1 MSSVLIGAGIVLN
14 ILPLYTP
21 QEITVNAVIE
31 GEIDT
36 MHNPSGVTI
45 DLFDY
50 SLYYT
55 DADGN
60 LKETESTAASNGTNA
75 RPFGTTRYQCAADAT
90 SGINFAGTANGRNY
104 MHLLRFFQELKGT
117 GSYTANSGSGVTR
130 GLINPTLDANGYPTV
145 SDKAFTLQS
154 VYSSSS
160 NIYNLSANKGPM
172 GYAAPNGN
180 YRGIID
186 TSYVDGI
193 PQFIDYNGT
202 RELVVKTLV
211 DETTY
216 DSSTGEITAWFV
228 SDNGHGQAGTVIL
241 NTPELPD
248 SLSNESL
255 DYLFDPTIDHAGKV
269 SYTDVQELLT
279 VNAQGHYIFDSAT
292 EKAIYNEAR
301 NVFDVR
307 EYRDNEYHGFFPF
320 NEFVPQSDKQY
331 AFDHYFGIHMQIDG
345 FSMPQNGQVL
355 DHHGNYSD
363 MIFSFAGD
371 DDVWIFID
379 GYLVMD
385 LGGCRSSATTTIDF
399 ATGEIT
405 CGTAPNVSGL
415 SWDKASIY
423 GTTLKAPYTL
433 RDVFRALDAEDTE
446 AWNGE
451 TFAEGTYHTL
461 DFFYLERGNGNSNMK
476 MDFNIVSTYDFT
488 AHKAYINNTLAEN
501 DFTYTLKGYDD
512 PDGTPAIMPTSEI
525 DEDIYWSGVT
535 RGSDDVGNYSTLTTN
550 NSLDGCV
557 NFGNFSRDE
566 VVNNNL
572 LNRSFRYVVEEI
584 PPAGA
589 IKNIDG
595 SYSVTDPNTGIVSR
609 YDGTKYYFTGY
620 FYEDSNG
627 DIWVSK
633 WYYSDDTYTTRLTD
647 VNFMDFRNVYNVASV
662 PLTITKTLNGRDW
675 QQGEEYTFTLY
686 DADDNDKELTTVT
699 ASANETVTF
708 DPLCYTEPGT
718 HHYRIS
724 ETSTLPRGISP
735 SDPVEVT
742 VEVAYDSSNVLKATV
757 TYTNNDLIINTYDAS
772 GSVELTATK
781 VLSGR
786 DWKPGETFEF
796 TLLDDTGA
804 VIDTQTVTE
813 AEKTVTFDAIDYD
826 LSDVGETYT
835 YTISETSTLPG
846 GVTSSGDI
854 TATVKITDNGDGTL
868 ATNITYTNDDKIT
881 NTYTAAP
888 VTAAITVNKTI
899 NGYMQGS
906 DNTFTVQLNNEH
918 GMMMERDITTVG
930 GVGSTTFPALTY
942 YSVGTYTYTV
952 TETAGNAAGITYDS
966 NTYNVVVT
974 ITDDLEGHLVASI
987 GYGGTAT
994 AVDVVNT
1001 FAEES
1006 VDVTLTVNKTITDL
1020 SGSAPDGSYT
1030 FELCDSTGAVIQ
1042 TKTVDTANL
1051 SGSVDFDA
1059 INFTTA
1065 GDYNYTIRE
1074 AAGTAAGI
1082 EYDTHE
1088 YQLVI
1093 HVTDNVPEAKLEA
1106 TVDVDGTAN
1115 GQISFTNVYN
1125 PGTAYATI
1133 QVTKVIND
1141 TSGSAG
1147 PATFEFT
1154 LRDDGQNVI
1163 DTKTIDGEGTVSF
1176 EPIPF
1181 TQIGTYNY
1189 TITETDGDAAG
1200 YIYDSTAHA
1209 VQVNVT
1215 DAGGRLEATVDYG
1228 TGTSLSITN
1237 TYDPTVA
1244 TAKLRARKVV
1254 DDQSN
1259 SAPAEPFTF
1268 ELLDNSGATV
1278 ETVTVDG
1285 AGYVDFT
1292 SLVFDRVGTY
1302 EYTIREVSGNTPGF
1316 TYDTTE
1322 KKVTV
1327 TVSDDGTGMLQSAIA
1342 YEGDEAVFTN
1352 TYCADPADLQLS
1364 VNKIVE
1370 GDGAPDV
1377 QFNFN
1382 LLDDQ
1387 GTVLQTKSITG
1398 AGSVD
1403 FDPIA
1408 IDKAGTYTYY
1418 VFETEGTE
1426 EAFVYDGSRY
1436 TVTVTVIDNGGVL
1449 VATYA
1454 LQKIVGQTTTVE
1466 NDITFTNSYEPTPTD
1481 TPTPTPTDTVTP
1493 TPTDT
1498 VTPTPTDTV
1507 TPTPTDNP
1515 TDTVTPTPNIT
1526 TAPQPTPTVA
1536 PTDAEAASRTDTP
1549 TPTDVIT
1556 STGEDDSAV
1565 TRALIG
1571 ITLIGAAMA
1580 LATVS
1585 MVKKRRYCDKR

>member
-1 MSSVLIGAGIVLN
+1 MRFNQLVGGTDIYMKNRKIGYRLLAGFMSAAMLAGLA
-14 ILPLYTP
+14 PLYLEDYNEDVQAAPGDVTTIASP
-21 QEITVNAVIE
+21 
-31 GEIDT
+31 G
-36 MHNPSGVTI
+36 GVTM
-45 DLFDY
+45 DLFSY
-50 SLYYT
+50 SLYYE
-55 DADGN
+55 DDDGN
-60 LKETESTAASNGTNA
+60 LQETEQTTFSNRNYKNDVGGRVGYTWCYNA
-75 RPFGTTRYQCAADAT
+75 V
-90 SGINFAGTANGRNY
+90 SGINFAGTDSDGRAY
-104 MHLLRFFQELKGT
+104 LHPLRFFAE
-117 GSYTANSGSGVTR
+117 GSNGQNKSNNESYSGWVQGQLV
-130 GLINPTLDANGYPTV
+130 NGYPVLTDETYSLRNVYGQAGGIFNVTGTTV
-145 SDKAFTLQS
+145 SRDGVT
-154 VYSSSS
+154 
-160 NIYNLSANKGPM
+160 YNRVTDVNYVEG
-172 GYAAPNGN
+172 APNGAVV
-180 YRGIID
+180 
-186 TSYVDGI
+186 YVQPSSLDA
-193 PQFIDYNGT
+193 
-202 RELVVKTLV
+202 
-211 DETTY
+211 
-216 DSSTGEITAWFV
+216 STGEIQGV
-228 SDNGHGQAGTVIL
+228 YYKNGSWS
-241 NTPELPD
+241 TPTTFIWHAPYLAPEVE
-248 SLSNESL
+248 NESL
-255 DYLFDPTIDHAGKV
+255 AYLFDPNIAHDGKV
-269 SYTDVQELLT
+269 SYEDVQELLT
-279 VNAQGHYIFDSAT
+279 VDDDGYYSFNA
-292 EKAIYNEAR
+292 ENERA
-301 NVFDVR
+301 VFNPST
-307 EYRDNEYHGFFPF
+307 NEFELSPYGSNDKVKGFFPF
-320 NEFVPQSDKQY
+320 TTGSLGTNPQTP
-331 AFDHYFGIHMQIDG
+331 DHYFGMHMNISD
-345 FSMPQNGQVL
+345 FSMPAGGQVL
-355 DHHGNYSD
+355 NPAGIYED
-363 MIFSFAGD
+363 MIFTFYGD
-371 DDVWIFID
+371 DDVWVFID
-379 GYLVMD
+379 GYLVAD
-385 LGGCRSSATTTIDF
+385 LGGAHSASSVTIDF
-399 ATGEIT
+399 TTGNIT
-405 CGTAPNVSGL
+405 TNNAKGKIDGT
-415 SWDKASIY
+415 SINSSNTY
-423 GTTLKAPYTL
+423 TLK
-433 RDVFRALDAEDTE
+433 DVITALGGTED
-446 AWNGE
+446 WNGN
-451 TFAEGTYHTL
+451 TFADGTYHTM
-461 DFFYLERGNGNSNMK
+461 DFFYLERGNNNSRMNMS
-476 MDFNIVSTYDFT
+476 FNMISTYDFT
-488 AHKAYINNTLAEN
+488 AHKSLHDDRQQEN
-501 DFTYTLKGYDD
+501 EFHFVLRGYDD
-512 PDGTPAIMPTSEI
+512 AEGNQAIMPSAQTDPDI
-525 DEDIYWSGVT
+525 DWSGISEGT
-535 RGSDDVGNYSTLTTN
+535 DSIGHYRELTVG
-550 NSLDGCV
+550 NSLDGNA
-557 NFGNFSRDE
+557 NFGDFDRGE
-566 VVNNNL
+566 ALNL
-572 LNRSFRYVVEEI
+572 LDHSFRYVVEEVA
-584 PPAGA
+584 PAGA
-589 IKNIDG
+589 VECADG
-595 SYSVTDPNTGIVSR
+595 SYLYTDPDTGVTTH
-609 YDGTKYYFTGY
+609 YDGRKYYFTGY
-620 FYEDSNG
+620 FYMENG
-627 DIWVSK
+627 GLNIWVSK
-633 WYYSDDTYTTRLTD
+633 WYYTDDTYTTRDTS
-647 VNFMDFRNVYNVASV
+647 VNFINFDNYRDPAVVTPA
-662 PLTITKTLNGRDW
+662 ITKTLNGRDW
-675 QQGEEYTFTLY
+675 LTGEEYEFTLF
-686 DADDNDKELTTVT
+686 DSNGKALDTVT
-699 ASANETVTF
+699 ADANGSF
-708 DPLCYTEPGT
+708 DFKPLAFDAEGTYTYT
-718 HHYRIS
+718 IS
-724 ETSTLPRGISP
+724 ETSTLPGGITKTG
-735 SDPVEVT
+735 DIT
-742 VEVAYDSSNVLKATV
+742 ATV
-757 TYTNNDLIINTYDAS
+757 TVAKNTATGKLEATISYTDNDLIVNTYEAT
-772 GSVELTATK
+772 GSAELTATK

-942 YSVGTYTYTV
+942 YSTGTYTYTV

-1088 YQLVI
+1088 YQVVI

-1244 TAKLRARKVV
+1244 TAKLRLRNVI

-1259 SAPAEPFTF
+1259 SAPAETFTF
-1268 ELLDNSGATV
+1268 ELLDDKGAV
-1278 ETVTVDG
+1278 IETVTSDA

-1292 SLVFDRVGTY
+1292 SIVYEHIGTY
-1302 EYTIREVSGNTPGF
+1302 EYTIREVAGNTPGF
-1316 TYDTTE
+1316 TYDTAE

-1327 TVSDDGTGMLQSAIA
+1327 TVTDDGTGILSAAIA
-1342 YEGDEAVFTN
+1342 YAGDEAVMTN
-1352 TYCADPADLQLS
+1352 VYKALPTTLELS
-1364 VNKIVE
+1364 LNKTV
-1370 GDGAPDV
+1370 DGEDAPDTE
-1377 QFNFN
+1377 FNFN
-1382 LLDDQ
+1382 LTDDV
-1387 GTVLQTKSITG
+1387 GKTLQTKTIVGEGSI
-1398 AGSVD
+1398 SFDPLD
-1403 FDPIA
+1403 FDT
-1408 IDKAGTYTYY
+1408 AGTYTYY

-1426 EAFVYDGSRY
+1426 EAFTYDTSRY
-1436 TVTVTVIDNGGVL
+1436 TVNVTVTDIGGQL
-1449 VATYA
+1449 EATYT
-1454 LQKIVGQTTTVE
+1454 LDRLEGQQTTSATE
-1466 NDITFTNSYEPTPTD
+1466 LAFTNVYAPTA
-1481 TPTPTPTDTVTP
+1481 TPTPTFTPTPTATPTATPTPTAKPTVTP
-1493 TPTDT
+1493 TPTADPTITPVDT
-1498 VTPTPTDTV
+1498 PS
-1507 TPTPTDNP
+1507 
-1515 TDTVTPTPNIT
+1515 
-1526 TAPQPTPTVA
+1526 PTPTVA
-1536 PTDAEAASRTDTP
+1536 TVDAGARTATP
-1549 TPTDVIT
+1549 TPTEIIT
-1556 STGEDDSAV
+1556 STGEDDTAV
-1565 TRALIG
+1565 RRAMVG
-1571 ITLIGAAMA
+1571 ITLISAAML
-1580 LATVS
+1580 LAGVS
-1585 MVKKRRYCDKR
+1585 LTKKRRGFENK